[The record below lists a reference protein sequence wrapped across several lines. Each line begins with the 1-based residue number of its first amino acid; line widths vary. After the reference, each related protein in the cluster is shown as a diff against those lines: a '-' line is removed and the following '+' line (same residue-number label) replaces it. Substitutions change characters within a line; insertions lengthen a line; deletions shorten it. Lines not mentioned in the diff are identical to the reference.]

1 MACQVTAGSGMS
13 RGLEDALEAKV
24 TGKCEAVESDLPED
38 LKNEAA
44 SRFQAAIDSRM
55 AIGDAIEKVQSEV
68 LTKCNEVFKGK
79 RYKGFIKFDYETNTI
94 SIQINKFAGGNCQFS
109 SGIGTK
115 RMICPDP
122 FMGRLSDPNMNRWFD
137 KKKILLKNKQTILY
151 FCMQTH
157 I

>member
-1 MACQVTAGSGMS
+1 M
-13 RGLEDALEAKV
+13 
-24 TGKCEAVESDLPED
+24 ESDLPED

-55 AIGDAIEKVQSEV
+55 AIGDAIEKVQAEV

-94 SIQINKFAGGNCQFS
+94 SIQVSFQA
-109 SGIGTK
+109 
-115 RMICPDP
+115 
-122 FMGRLSDPNMNRWFD
+122 
-137 KKKILLKNKQTILY
+137 KILGCLQLQVKVFDIGSDTLDKPI
-151 FCMQTH
+151 

>member
-1 MACQVTAGSGMS
+1 M
-13 RGLEDALEAKV
+13 
-24 TGKCEAVESDLPED
+24 ESDLPED

-94 SIQINKFAGGNCQFS
+94 SIQVSVTEHSIARKSALEKTQ
-109 SGIGTK
+109 
-115 RMICPDP
+115 
-122 FMGRLSDPNMNRWFD
+122 LSDVLITDNLF
-137 KKKILLKNKQTILY
+137 
-151 FCMQTH
+151 
-157 I
+157 